1 MIIHYIQHNFADWS
15 RQTAHMS
22 NLEVGIFTKLRSMYF
37 TNATKAN
44 GKIDANDFEGLCYLL
59 SCKTEEEISSLNR
72 LLKYQ
77 FKKVGNT
84 YRHADWDQQIK
95 NLDWWYQNQGNK
107 SSNGSNGGNAQGN
120 ELSNGGN
127 ETGNAMSN
135 AERQA
140 KAKQERKN
148 ILNAL
153 SSIGVNPDKNAPIA
167 TLRAL
172 FADNFGNGD
181 IAKVVT
187 EISEQVTPQGNTGN
201 ETGNE
206 AGNEGSAEIPANNH
220 KPITNNHKQN
230 NKNKYVSEA
239 SEVFEFW
246 KSVFEKSDSTIFSD
260 KRKSKVIK
268 RLEDGYT
275 VEQIKQAIYNCS
287 KSEYHISNNHTD
299 LELICRDV
307 EKIDRFLGLTKQIQ
321 QVNAHAN
328 HQPTYNQSAA
338 NQPVASHVSY
348 GQNLMAEL
356 ERELATQQSQHA
368 FDDSYHGDVYDME
381 TPV

>member
-1 MIIHYIQHNFADWS
+1 
-15 RQTAHMS
+15 
-22 NLEVGIFTKLRSMYF
+22 MYF
-37 TNATKAN
+37 TNATKKN

-84 YRHADWDQQIK
+84 YRNADWDQQIK

-107 SSNGSNGGNAQGN
+107 SGNAQGN

-206 AGNEGSAEIPANNH
+206 AGNEGNAEIPANNH
-220 KPITNNHKQN
+220 KPKTNNHKPN
-230 NKNKYVSEA
+230 NKNKCVSEA

-307 EKIDRFLGLTKQIQ
+307 EKIDRFLGLTQQIQ
-321 QVNAHAN
+321 QVNNHAN
-328 HQPTYNQSAA
+328 NQPTFGQSSADSYAA
-338 NQPVASHVSY
+338 KLQADLANRFPDEFGQPVGGYYVN
-348 GQNLMAEL
+348 Q
-356 ERELATQQSQHA
+356 
-368 FDDSYHGDVYDME
+368 
-381 TPV
+381 